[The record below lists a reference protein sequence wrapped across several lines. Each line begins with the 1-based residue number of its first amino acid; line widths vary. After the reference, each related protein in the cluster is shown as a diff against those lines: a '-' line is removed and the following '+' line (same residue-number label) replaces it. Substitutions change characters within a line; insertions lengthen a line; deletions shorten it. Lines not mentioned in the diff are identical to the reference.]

1 MSALAQASTTPQAE
15 PGSVLAKAL
24 LNAADQIGLKQ
35 TELAAVIGLHRTGIT
50 RLRKS
55 MMLDPASKT
64 GELALLLIRAVRA
77 LYALA
82 GGDPV
87 WMKHFMRSPNQMTR
101 GVPAEQIQTVQ
112 GLVQVVQY
120 LDAIRGKL

>member
-1 MSALAQASTTPQAE
+1 MSALAEQLTQPAE
-15 PGSVLAKAL
+15 PARVLAKAL

-55 MMLDPASKT
+55 MMLEPASKT

-77 LYALA
+77 LYALS

-87 WMKHFMRSPNQMTR
+87 WMQHFMRSHNQMTG
-101 GVPAEQIQTVQ
+101 GVPVEQIQSIQ
-112 GLVQVVQY
+112 GLMQVVQY